1 MCGGGLFASLQDV
14 YMELFQVPVGN
25 VDVLEISQLVITSGV
40 SALTPAS
47 LNELRGVGP
56 TIAADDS
63 TVTLTVATEALR
75 AEIAELRTD
84 VDSNTIELSRIDFA
98 PYRFNLCHIA
108 CTSATNRRLA
118 KCAPHQRPIHRGRK
132 VGLEVGLSTGPSG
145 MCLQRCQASC
155 LTSGRES
162 LPRTV
167 QVRSRSARQ
176 RGAET
181 EASSQCH
188 PSLVPQKVSGVYSYI
203 LGFVFESGL
212 TTSSKLT

>member
-98 PYRFNLCHIA
+98 PYRFNYATSPAPARRIA
-108 CTSATNRRLA
+108 DSRNARR
-118 KCAPHQRPIHRGRK
+118 I
-132 VGLEVGLSTGPSG
+132 
-145 MCLQRCQASC
+145 
-155 LTSGRES
+155 
-162 LPRTV
+162 
-167 QVRSRSARQ
+167 SARYTAAG
-176 RGAET
+176 R
-181 EASSQCH
+181 
-188 PSLVPQKVSGVYSYI
+188 
-203 LGFVFESGL
+203 
-212 TTSSKLT
+212 